1 MATNSTIPNDDK
13 DYIGYSKTTGYAF
26 VLVFS
31 CLSISMNMIF
41 IIYLLLK
48 KFKNKAKKKISSL
61 EQILFILSILE
72 ICISLLW
79 FLSAVIYPQIEKMKI
94 NDDEVCLGCKII
106 GLLQTFFYI
115 FDWILSSLTMF
126 HLKNMI
132 LNPIKFILKPF
143 KKILLYIFISGGI
156 ALSVTV
162 LSFYLELIGKSPM
175 ITCFLTLDKLLESK
189 DNLKLI
195 ILFIIISTPLW
206 NIIYFFIQAIIII
219 INPIYQKDREN
230 KTIFKDHCIYT
241 YISHIMSFL
250 MTTLYIIYYFK
261 KGEISGSAPNWYFYL
276 VILMISSTPFIV
288 CLLKL
293 IQTGILNIIYK
304 KLCPK
309 RAKNKDLTGPLLKED
324 NNKEL
329 ELDIEAFEAVA
340 VKKFVMDIY
349 ISVCYC
355 LEKAHIKQQQINPK
369 IEQKTCNETNEYTIS
384 KSEINKDL
392 SITILP
398 KDVFVKSREDFSIS
412 CVEYA
417 PNIFSYLRKLDLIKD
432 EEIINSLL
440 PMNNTNGIK
449 DSEGKGGSFF
459 LNTDD
464 NEYSLKTITFGE
476 AELIRGL
483 LLCSMAEHIS
493 NNPESIIGRIYGV
506 YKISMKTGLFQEDE
520 IYFILMKNVIGSFN
534 ENLICKYD
542 LKGSTLNREAN
553 IGEHAANVMK
563 DNNFRTIE
571 QVLLL
576 NKTYCEK
583 LLEVATKD
591 ANFFCDA
598 KVMDYSLLVAK
609 ISLNKDEIID
619 LFGDAHRRQSEIE
632 YFNMIG
638 KERETNANNDS
649 ALEVKEENKDNNG
662 DKNEEIKNQNI
673 RYNRDKI
680 KPLRKYFF
688 PSLKGDVL
696 YIIAII
702 DFFQL
707 YNIQKTLETQLKL
720 FKKGVTKK
728 DISSMPPEGYKERF
742 ISFVKSITDT
752 ENYIKK
758 LNDPNNQDDF

>member
-1 MATNSTIPNDDK
+1 MATNSTNDSFK
-13 DYIGYSKTTGYAF
+13 DYIGYSKTTGYVF
-26 VLVFS
+26 VLLLS
-31 CLSISMNMIF
+31 CLSITMNMIF
-41 IIYLLLK
+41 IIYLFLK
-48 KFKNKAKKKISSL
+48 KYKNKTKKKISSL
-61 EQILFILSILE
+61 EQILSILSISE
-72 ICISLLW
+72 ICISFLW
-79 FLSAVIYPQIEKMKI
+79 FISAVAYPKIENMKI
-94 NDDEVCLGCKII
+94 KDDEVCNGCKII
-106 GLLQTFFYI
+106 GIFQTFFYI
-115 FDWILSSLTMF
+115 FDWVLSSLTMY

-132 LNPIKFILKPF
+132 LNPLVFILKPS
-143 KKILLYIFISGGI
+143 KKIFLYITISGGI
-156 ALSVTV
+156 AVIVTV
-162 LSFYLELIGKSPM
+162 LSIYLGLIGKSPM
-175 ITCFLTLDKLLESK
+175 ITCFLTLDNLLKSKDIAKLL
-189 DNLKLI
+189 

-219 INPIYQKDREN
+219 INPTYQNDKEN

-250 MTTLYIIYYFK
+250 MTTLYIIYYSK
-261 KGEISGSAPNWYFYL
+261 KGEISGAASNWYFYL
-276 VILMISSTPFIV
+276 VILMICSTPFIV

-293 IQTGILNIIYK
+293 IQTGILQTLCK
-304 KLCPK
+304 KLFPK
-309 RAKNKDLTGPLLKED
+309 RSKNKGLTGPLLKED
-324 NNKEL
+324 RNSDM
-329 ELDIEAFEAVA
+329 ELDIEQFESVA

-355 LEKAHIKQQQINPK
+355 LEKAHLKQNINPK
-369 IEQKTCNETNEYTIS
+369 IEQSTCNETNEYKIS
-384 KSEINKDL
+384 KSEMNKDL

-398 KDVFVKSREDFSIS
+398 KDIFVKSREDFNIS

-417 PNIFSYLRKLDLIKD
+417 PSIFSYLRKLDLIKD

-440 PMNNTNGIK
+440 PMNNKNGIK
-449 DSEGKGGSFF
+449 DSEGRGGSFF

-464 NEYSLKTITFGE
+464 NEFSLKTITFGE

-506 YKISMKTGLFQEDE
+506 YKISMKTGFFQEDE

-583 LLEVATKD
+583 LLEVANKD

-619 LFGDAHRRQSEIE
+619 LFGNAHRRQSEID
-632 YFNMIG
+632 YFNMMG
-638 KERETNANNDS
+638 KERQTNSNDS
-649 ALEVKEENKDNNG
+649 VLDVKEENNNSET
-662 DKNEEIKNQNI
+662 DKNEEIVKKNI

-720 FKKGVTKK
+720 FKKGVTKN

-758 LNDPNNQDDF
+758 LNDPNSHDDF

>member
-1 MATNSTIPNDDK
+1 MATNSASDSFK
-13 DYIGYSKTTGYAF
+13 DYIGYSKTTGYVF
-26 VLVFS
+26 VLILS
-31 CLSISMNMIF
+31 CLSITMNMIF
-41 IIYLLLK
+41 IIYLFLK
-48 KFKNKAKKKISSL
+48 KYNNKTKKKISSL
-61 EQILFILSILE
+61 EQILLILSILE

-79 FLSAVIYPQIEKMKI
+79 FISAVAYPKIENMEIK
-94 NDDEVCLGCKII
+94 DDEVCIGCKII
-106 GLLQTFFYI
+106 GIFQTFFYI

-132 LNPIKFILKPF
+132 LNPLGFILKPS
-143 KKILLYIFISGGI
+143 KKIGLYIIISGGI
-156 ALSVTV
+156 AFIVTAI
-162 LSFYLELIGKSPM
+162 SIYLGLIGKSPM
-175 ITCFLTLDKLLESK
+175 ITCFLTLDKLLKSK
-189 DNLKLI
+189 DTAKLI

-206 NIIYFFIQAIIII
+206 NIIYFFIQAVIIL
-219 INPIYQKDREN
+219 INPTYQSDKEN

-261 KGEISGSAPNWYFYL
+261 IGEISGEAPNWYFYL
-276 VILMISSTPFIV
+276 VILLICSTQFIV
-288 CLLKL
+288 CMLKL
-293 IQTGILNIIYK
+293 IQTGILQT
-304 KLCPK
+304 LCKNLFPK
-309 RAKNKDLTGPLLKED
+309 RSKNKELTGPLLKDERNSD
-324 NNKEL
+324 M
-329 ELDIEAFEAVA
+329 ELDIEQFESVA
-340 VKKFVMDIY
+340 VTKFVMNIY

-355 LEKAHIKQQQINPK
+355 LEKAHIKQNINPK
-369 IEQKTCNETNEYTIS
+369 IEQSTCNETNEYKIS

-398 KDVFVKSREDFSIS
+398 KDIFVKSREDFNIS

-417 PNIFSYLRKLDLIKD
+417 PRIFSYLRKLDLIKD

-440 PMNNTNGIK
+440 PMNNKNGIK

-464 NEYSLKTITFGE
+464 NEFSLKTITFGE

-506 YKISMKTGLFQEDE
+506 YKISMKTGIFQEDE

-542 LKGSTLNREAN
+542 LKGSTLNREEI

-583 LLEVATKD
+583 LLDVATKD

-619 LFGDAHRRQSEIE
+619 LFGDAHRRQSEID

-638 KERETNANNDS
+638 KERHTNTND
-649 ALEVKEENKDNNG
+649 AVLDVKEENNNG
-662 DKNEEIKNQNI
+662 ETDKNEEIVKKNI

-680 KPLRKYFF
+680 NSLRKYFF

-720 FKKGVTKK
+720 FKKGVTKN

-758 LNDPNNQDDF
+758 LNNPNGQDDF

>member
-1 MATNSTIPNDDK
+1 MAANSNDYSYK
-13 DYIGYSKTTGYAF
+13 DYIGYSKTTGYVF
-26 VLVFS
+26 VLIFS
-31 CLSISMNMIF
+31 CLSITMNMIF

-48 KFKNKAKKKISSL
+48 IFKNRAKKKISSL

-72 ICISLLW
+72 IWISLLW
-79 FLSAVIYPQIEKMKI
+79 FISAVVYPKIENMGI
-94 NDDEVCLGCKII
+94 ENDNVCLGCKII
-106 GLLQTFFYI
+106 GSLQTFFYI
-115 FDWILSSLTMF
+115 FDWLLSGLTMF
-126 HLKNMI
+126 HIKNMI
-132 LNPIKFILKPF
+132 LNPLAFILKPQ
-143 KKILLYIFISGGI
+143 KKIVLYILISGGI
-156 ALSVTV
+156 ALSVTT
-162 LSFYLELIGKSPM
+162 LSLYLQLIGKSPM
-175 ITCFLTLDKLLESK
+175 ITCFLTLDKLLKSK
-189 DNLKLI
+189 NTAKLI

-206 NIIYFFIQAIIII
+206 NIIYFFIQAIVII
-219 INPIYQKDREN
+219 INPTYQNDKEN

-250 MTTLYIIYYFK
+250 MTTLYAIYYFQ
-261 KGEISGSAPNWYFYL
+261 KGEISGEASNWYFYL
-276 VILMISSTPFIV
+276 VILLICSTPFLV
-288 CLLKL
+288 CMLKL
-293 IQTGILNIIYK
+293 IQTGILQILCK
-304 KLCPK
+304 RLCPK
-309 RAKNKDLTGPLLKED
+309 RRKNKQLTGPLLKDDKNFEM
-324 NNKEL
+324 
-329 ELDIEAFEAVA
+329 ELDIEQFESFA
-340 VKKFVMDIY
+340 VKKFVMNIY

-355 LEKAHIKQQQINPK
+355 LEKAHLKHNINPK
-369 IEQKTCNETNEYTIS
+369 IEQSTCNETNEYKIS

-398 KDVFVKSREDFSIS
+398 KDVFIKSREDFSIS

-417 PNIFSYLRKLDLIKD
+417 PRIFSYLRKLDLIKD

-440 PMNNTNGIK
+440 PMNNKNGIK

-506 YKISMKTGLFQEDE
+506 YKISMKTGLLKEDE
-520 IYFILMKNVIGSFN
+520 IYFILMKNVIGSFS

-591 ANFFCDA
+591 ASFFCEA

-619 LFGDAHRRQSEIE
+619 LFGDAHRRQSEID
-632 YFNMIG
+632 YFNMMG
-638 KERETNANNDS
+638 KERETNTNETV
-649 ALEVKEENKDNNG
+649 LEVKEQNEN
-662 DKNEEIKNQNI
+662 DKNELIENKNI

-758 LNDPNNQDDF
+758 LNDPNYKDDF